1 MANSLFETKDLVVSS
16 ASIAKCHEVSVVE
29 FFIDMKDGKGIA
41 VTDTLQEAKDFA
53 VAYQKL
59 LA

>member
-16 ASIAKCHEVSVVE
+16 ASIAKCHDVSVVE
-29 FFIDMKDGKGIA
+29 FFIDMKNGKGVA
-41 VTDTLQEAKDFA
+41 VAKTLNEAKDFA